1 MVADVPDYALVV
13 RGGDPHDPR
22 QLQRMIEQAELAYE
36 RGHDYALSAFAGA
49 DRDLSK
55 DELIKRIAAVHPLP
69 NRQLA
74 VTTAGQLCQIGCL
87 LIPNGRLPC
96 HVRVVLGSEPVPGR
110 VEAFIESFGPAE
122 GNPVH
127 AETRRR

>member
-55 DELIKRIAAVHPLP
+55 DELIKRIAAVHPLSSARSAACSSRTGGCP
-69 NRQLA
+69 VTCEWFSGVNR
-74 VTTAGQLCQIGCL
+74 
-87 LIPNGRLPC
+87 
-96 HVRVVLGSEPVPGR
+96 SPG
-110 VEAFIESFGPAE
+110 AL
-122 GNPVH
+122 
-127 AETRRR
+127 RRS